1 MIFIKTLLKINDD
14 LKDYLKEAINRGES
28 DYYKAYSE
36 TFGKD
41 SFAWQWRFKFDNGFG
56 ASVIKHFG
64 SYGFED
70 DLFELAVLRWTGEYH
85 EIAYDTSVT
94 DDVIGFLTNNDVM
107 EYLYQIKNLE
117 GETKN
122 ENQI

>member
-1 MIFIKTLLKINDD
+1 MLKVNDD
-14 LKDYLKEAINRGES
+14 LKDYLKEAINRGENER
-28 DYYKAYSE
+28 YKAYCE
-36 TFGKD
+36 RFGKD
-41 SFAWQWRFKFDNGFG
+41 PFSWQWRFKFDNGFG
-56 ASVIKHFG
+56 ASVIKHEF

-94 DDVIGFLTNNDVM
+94 DNVIGFLTNSDVM
-107 EYLYQIKNLE
+107 NYLYQIKNLE

-122 ENQI
+122 EN

>member
-70 DLFELAVLRWTGEYH
+70 DLFELGILKWTGEYH
-85 EIAYDTSVT
+85 DSHSYGGGSRCGYDRNRYPH
-94 DDVIGFLTNNDVM
+94 D
-107 EYLYQIKNLE
+107 KRR
-117 GETKN
+117 
-122 ENQI
+122 